1 MSGGL
6 RKKINR
12 QARVDANAKEK
23 GKKQRGKSDFL
34 LSTSMLVCLRPPG
47 SGSCRVGPAY
57 TVAMG
62 FIKTV
67 YRLFYLIPTALYLR
81 F

>member
-1 MSGGL
+1 MQMQESGKKKKRGERE
-6 RKKINR
+6 RKKE
-12 QARVDANAKEK
+12 EK
-23 GKKQRGKSDFL
+23 RGKSDFL

-47 SGSCRVGPAY
+47 SGSRRAGPAY